1 MTPDTDMAI
10 ILRLFRE
17 GNSAAAAAIAAETG
31 MPLYYVCNVI
41 DRLRDSGVLPAAV
54 E

>member
-10 ILRLFRE
+10 IMRLFRE
-17 GNSAAAAAIAAETG
+17 GNSAAAIAAETG
-31 MPLYYVCNVI
+31 MPLYYITNVI
-41 DRLRDSGVLPAAV
+41 DRLRDCGVLPGVV

>member
-1 MTPDTDMAI
+1 MTQDTDRAI
-10 ILRLFRE
+10 ILRLVRE
-17 GNSAAAAAIAAETG
+17 GNDAGAIAAETG
-31 MPLYYVCNVI
+31 MPVYYVRNVI

>member
-1 MTPDTDMAI
+1 MTHDTDRAI
-10 ILRLFRE
+10 ILRLVRE
-17 GNSAAAAAIAAETG
+17 GNAAAAIAAETG
-31 MPLYYVCNVI
+31 MPVYYVRNVI